1 MAAAVNK
8 DALHLLLLVGG
19 GSESKLSGRG
29 GRCGGV
35 ILGVAFMLG
44 PRRRG
49 DAGSGGVAWS
59 WSLFRSLLRAGFLD
73 GLAWWGSAEVGWRLR
88 LPLWPGLETASTS
101 RRWIGDGFPTDA
113 CSSASIP
120 ARPDVP
126 CGASTQLTAINPR
139 LAMGVDRSRLPLLRR
154 SLGGVGLWIRR
165 ARWLS
170 SWTLGGVFVISSLS
184 GSVLL
189 FFQISC
195 IGMFPG
201 CECVRALCISFSV

>member
-1 MAAAVNK
+1 MPE
-8 DALHLLLLVGG
+8 LQHCQQTI
-19 GSESKLSGRG
+19 SPSYTSTQ
-29 GRCGGV
+29 
-35 ILGVAFMLG
+35 
-44 PRRRG
+44 
-49 DAGSGGVAWS
+49 ST
-59 WSLFRSLLRAGFLD
+59 
-73 GLAWWGSAEVGWRLR
+73 
-88 LPLWPGLETASTS
+88 LPSSS

-154 SLGGVGLWIRR
+154 SLGGVGLWIWR

-170 SWTLGGVFVISSLS
+170 RWILVGVFVISSLS

-201 CECVRALCISFSV
+201 CECVRALCISFSVWIYYLFLKKKSSLFILYTRWSHRDVSTRFSSRSVSTRISSDFRFLTNQFINSSF